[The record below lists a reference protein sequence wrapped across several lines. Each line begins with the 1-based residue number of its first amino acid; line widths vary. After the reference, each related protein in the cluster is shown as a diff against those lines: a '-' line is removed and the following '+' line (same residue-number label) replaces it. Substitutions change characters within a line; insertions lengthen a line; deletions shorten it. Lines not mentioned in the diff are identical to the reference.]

1 MTPKAT
7 APAAGADRPSKA
19 AVAPTIPVIV
29 PVIVPGIA
37 VAVAAAETVEIRAR
51 IGWLSTRLRSI
62 PGAWRSRE
70 TMPEAPTGNA
80 ADDMAMRRP

>member
-19 AVAPTIPVIV
+19 AVAPTIPV
-29 PVIVPGIA
+29 IA

-70 TMPEAPTGNA
+70 TMPEASTGNA
-80 ADDMAMRRP
+80 ADGIAMRSP

>member
-19 AVAPTIPVIV
+19 AVAPTI

-70 TMPEAPTGNA
+70 TMPEASTGNA
-80 ADDMAMRRP
+80 TDGMAMRSP